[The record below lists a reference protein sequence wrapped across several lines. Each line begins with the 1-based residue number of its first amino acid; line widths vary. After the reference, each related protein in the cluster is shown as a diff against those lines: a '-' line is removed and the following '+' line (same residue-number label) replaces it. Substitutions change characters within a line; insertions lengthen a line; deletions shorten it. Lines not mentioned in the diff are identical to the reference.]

1 MFNAVNNYDEN
12 FYYTQDYKLTSDM
25 LNNGYKIRV
34 LNELLYIS
42 NTENNISSLHYFE
55 QRNYAKQVRKRI

>member
-1 MFNAVNNYDEN
+1 
-12 FYYTQDYKLTSDM
+12 M

-55 QRNYAKQVRKRI
+55 QRNYAKQVRRENLKFWRTV